1 MSLQRVIFDS
11 SFLLAVVEN
20 PTTWF
25 EDITEGLGRFQP
37 ILLDCTRSELEKMAG
52 ARNRRARV
60 ARVSLD
66 LASEFAGAPCGGANV
81 DDEIVSAALS
91 TKAVVATID
100 SKLAR
105 ALKAAHVGV
114 VSLRSGR
121 VALS

>member
-1 MSLQRVIFDS
+1 MSLLKVIFDS
-11 SFLLAVVEN
+11 SFLLAVVEK

-25 EDITEGLGRFQP
+25 EDMTEALGRFQP
-37 ILLDCTRSELEKMAG
+37 ILLDCTRGELEKMAG
-52 ARNRRARV
+52 AQNRRARA

-66 LASEFAGAPCGGANV
+66 LASEFAGAPCGGASV

-91 TKAVVATID
+91 TRAVVATID

-105 ALKAAHVGV
+105 ALRAAHVTV

-121 VALS
+121 VAFT